1 MNKKEL
7 AVKVAEKVGLS
18 EGKVNQI
25 VGVMVDAMV
34 DAIVAGEDVALANFI
49 SVSTYVSAEKKGR
62 NPSTG
67 EEMIIPAKKRVRVKV
82 SKNLKNAV
90 A

>member
-25 VGVMVDAMV
+25 IGVMVDAMV

-90 A
+90 V

>member
-7 AVKVAEKVGLS
+7 SAKVSEKVGLS
-18 EGKVNQI
+18 EGKVNQVI
-25 VGVMVDAMV
+25 GVLVDTMIEAV
-34 DAIVAGEDVALANFI
+34 VAGEDVSLANFL

-67 EEMIIPAKKRVRVKV
+67 EDMIIPAKKRVRVKV

-90 A
+90 V